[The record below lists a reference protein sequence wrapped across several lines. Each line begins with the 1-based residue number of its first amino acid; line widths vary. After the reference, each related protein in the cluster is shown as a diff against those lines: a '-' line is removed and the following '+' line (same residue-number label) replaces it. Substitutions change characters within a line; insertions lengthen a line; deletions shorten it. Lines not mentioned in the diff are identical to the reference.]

1 MELFAYIDPSTGSLF
16 IQAAIGGML
25 AAGVALRGFI
35 RSTFYRIKLALSRQ
49 NVADEEA

>member
-16 IQAAIGGML
+16 IQAAIGSLL
-25 AAGVALRGFI
+25 AISVALRGFI
-35 RSTFYRIKLALSRQ
+35 RSTFYKLKLVFSRQ